1 MSRPLVVFT
10 DDTVHPAAAE
20 KLRETCELRILPGS
34 YPDEALLAETCAGA
48 SAILARMG
56 VVTRK
61 VIESSPRLRIIA
73 RHGIGVDAVDLDA
86 ATEHGIPV
94 TTTGSINAGA
104 VAEYAFAMLLGLARK
119 IPEAH
124 DSMRRG
130 AWSRENLI
138 GYELAG
144 KTMGIIG
151 LGAIGTFV
159 ARQALGFRMKVVA
172 QDPVARPPAD
182 LDIEMT
188 DREDL
193 LRRSDVVSLHM
204 RLTEDTRRTLDATSI
219 AKLKPGVL
227 VVNTARGELIHEAA
241 LIDGLNSGHIG
252 GAAIDVY
259 EQEPLPADS
268 PLRSMPNV
276 LLSPHVAAQTEESRK
291 LVAIAAAEAILE
303 AIAGRRPKYVYNPA
317 AYEAARKPAASAV

>member
-10 DDTVHPAAAE
+10 DDTIHSAAADR
-20 KLRETCELRILPGS
+20 LRETCELRILPGS
-34 YPDEALLAETCAGA
+34 YPAEALLAETCGNA

-56 VVTRK
+56 VVTRR
-61 VIESSPRLRIIA
+61 VIESAPQLRIIA

-86 ATEHGIPV
+86 ATEYGIPV

-104 VAEYAFAMLLGLARK
+104 VAEYVFAMLLGLARK

-124 DSMRRG
+124 ESMRRG
-130 AWSRENLI
+130 VWSRENLI

-159 ARQALGFRMKVVA
+159 ARQALGFRMKVIA
-172 QDPVARPPAD
+172 QDPASRPPAD

-227 VVNTARGELIHEAA
+227 VVNTARGELIDEAA
-241 LIDGLNSGHIG
+241 LIDGLRSGHIG

-259 EQEPLPADS
+259 EQEPLPVDS

-317 AYEAARKPAASAV
+317 AYEAGRKPAASAV